1 MPRRLLREP
10 HVLAHELRTPL
21 AVLAGWYSLVRDADI
36 SPQRT
41 PVEWARAMAACQ
53 EAVDRLNLVISQAC
67 NEADSSNRLRG
78 PAYEQ
83 FNQLLE
89 RTEAAISQSREVLVQ
104 LQLRRQDATDTAPKR
119 VIRGGRGRQ
128 HPAVSQ
134 AGNPPE
140 RGPSP
145 GPVLRQAHEPPRTR

>member
-119 VIRGGRGRQ
+119 VIRGGRVRQ

-134 AGNPPE
+134 AVTPP
-140 RGPSP
+140 
-145 GPVLRQAHEPPRTR
+145 

>member
-1 MPRRLLREP
+1 MPIRLLREP

-41 PVEWARAMAACQ
+41 PVEWAQAMAACQ

-67 NEADSSNRLRG
+67 DEADSINRRQG

-83 FNQLLE
+83 FNHLLK
-89 RTEAAISQSREVLVQ
+89 RTEAAITQSREVLVQ
-104 LQLRRQDATDTAPKR
+104 LQLRRQDPTDTAPNR
-119 VIRGGRGRQ
+119 VIRGRRMRPR
-128 HPAVSQ
+128 PAISQ
-134 AGNPPE
+134 A
-140 RGPSP
+140 
-145 GPVLRQAHEPPRTR
+145 VTRP